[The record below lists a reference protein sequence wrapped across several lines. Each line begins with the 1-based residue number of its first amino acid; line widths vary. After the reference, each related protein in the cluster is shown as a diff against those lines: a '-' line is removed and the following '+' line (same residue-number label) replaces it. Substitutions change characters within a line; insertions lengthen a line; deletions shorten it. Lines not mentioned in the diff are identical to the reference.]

1 MKKRIRTYS
10 GTRSNEISAR
20 ELENRAVAREAA
32 AEGIVLL
39 KNDGILPLEEGQ
51 RVALFGG
58 GAVATVKG
66 GTGSGDVNEREVVSI
81 YQGFVDAGIL
91 LANRAWLERYGEIY
105 RAARLAWRDAI
116 LEEFRRT
123 EGARLLNIYSAHIFR
138 MPAGD
143 PMRECD
149 FDGVKTAFYVISR
162 TAGEAADRFCEA
174 GDYYLTDQEKA
185 ELQYISAHC
194 EQVAVILNTGG
205 VIDLQEI
212 RKLPNL
218 KALISVSQP
227 GMEGGH
233 ALADVLTGKVTPCG
247 KLTDTWAVRYEDY
260 PGAMTF
266 SHMNGN
272 VDREYYKEGI
282 YVGYRYFDAFGQE
295 TAYPFG
301 YGLSYT
307 TFSIDA
313 QELTAA
319 DGQAAL
325 TVRVTNTGRRFAGRE
340 VVQLYASC
348 PQSGSTKELRRL
360 CAFAKT
366 GLLQPGE
373 SVQLTLNVDAKLL
386 ASFDEGRSAWMLE
399 RGWYGLWLG
408 ASSRDVKLCGVLEVR
423 ECAVVERAAH
433 ICPLQEELEEIVRP
447 GERAL
452 AWEQEWHAL
461 AGKECAP
468 VVAFELPD
476 CNSLCSGTEK
486 NGVQNRAL
494 EISDRRGA
502 GSVPEMSGELQSA
515 HRLAA
520 RRAADIVSQ
529 LTEDELISMVIGE
542 VSRGQNQALG
552 AAGIM
557 VPGTAGETSS
567 VLDEKY
573 GIPGVPMA
581 DGPAGVRLMKSYE
594 ADRRTGD
601 VYSEGIL
608 GTLEGGMFSS
618 GMKHPGTDTYY
629 QYCTAF
635 PVGTL
640 LAQTLDTELLEKV
653 GRAVAREL
661 QEFGIAWWLAPGM
674 NIHRNPLCGRN
685 FEYYSEDP
693 VLSGKM
699 AAAVT
704 RGVQSAPGVG
714 TTIKHFA
721 CNNQEDNRM
730 GSDSIVSERALREI
744 YLRGFEIAV
753 KESQPMAV
761 MTSYNLINGV
771 HTANSRDL
779 CTQTARNEWGFEGI
793 IMTDWTTTSVRGGS
807 IPWKCVQAG
816 NDLIMPGSAAD
827 SGSIR
832 QALADGLLSRRELE
846 HCVTRLLT
854 VILQTLVFEN
864 PAPYGER

>member
-10 GTRSNEISAR
+10 GTKNNEISLR
-20 ELENRAVAREAA
+20 ELQNRAVARKAA

-39 KNDGILPLEEGQ
+39 KNDGVLPLEEGQ
-51 RVALFGG
+51 KVALFGG

-91 LANRAWLERYGEIY
+91 LANRAWLEHFGEIY
-105 RAARLAWRDAI
+105 REARLAWRDTI
-116 LEEFRRT
+116 LEEFEHT

-174 GDYYLTDQEKA
+174 EDYYLSDQEKA

-212 RKLPNL
+212 LRLPNL

-247 KLTDTWAVRYEDY
+247 RLTDTWAVRYEDY
-260 PGAMTF
+260 PGALAF

-272 VDREYYKEGI
+272 VDKEYYKEGI
-282 YVGYRYFDAFGQE
+282 YVGYRYFDAFDRE
-295 TAYPFG
+295 TAFPFG

-313 QELTAA
+313 QGLTAA
-319 DGQAAL
+319 DGQATL
-325 TVRVTNTGRRFAGRE
+325 TVRVKNTGRRFAGRE
-340 VVQLYASC
+340 VVQLYVSC
-348 PQSGSTKELRRL
+348 PQNGSEKELRRL

-366 GLLQPGE
+366 RLLQPGE
-373 SVQLTLNVDAKLL
+373 REMLTLTVDAKLL

-408 ASSRDVKLCGVLEVR
+408 TSSRDVRLCGVLEVR
-423 ECAVVERAAH
+423 ERAVVERVAH
-433 ICPLQEELEEIVRP
+433 ICPLQEKLEEIVRP
-447 GERAL
+447 EERAL

-461 AGKECAP
+461 ARKESVP
-468 VVAFELPD
+468 VVTFEPQMGEQD
-476 CNSLCSGTEK
+476 CVSCDPLYSGTETG
-486 NGVQNRAL
+486 GVQNPV
-494 EISDRRGA
+494 S
-502 GSVPEMSGELQSA
+502 EMSGEIRSA

-520 RRAADIVSQ
+520 LCAADIVSQ
-529 LTEDELISMVIGE
+529 LTENELISMVIGE

-594 ADRRTGD
+594 ADRKTGD

-618 GMKHPGTDTYY
+618 GVKHPDTDTYY

-640 LAQTLDTELLEKV
+640 LAQTWDTELLEKV

-699 AAAVT
+699 AAAIT

-730 GSDSIVSERALREI
+730 GSDSVVSERALREI

-753 KESQPMAV
+753 KESRPMAL

-779 CTQTARNEWGFEGI
+779 CMQAARNEWGFDGI

-816 NDLIMPGSAAD
+816 NDLIMPGSAED
-827 SGSIR
+827 SESIR
-832 QALADGLLSRRELE
+832 QALADGLLARRELE
-846 HCVTRLLT
+846 GCVTRLLT